1 MSKFI
6 HQTLPHHHHH
16 AIIIP
21 CPFQGHINPAIHLS
35 LRLASIGFK
44 ITFINTQ
51 FIHSQIT
58 KAHSS
63 EPGPGPESN
72 NIFSKARESGLDIHY
87 ITIYDG
93 FPLDFDRNMNSLP
106 FLEGLINGFVD
117 HVDEL
122 VGKLIEKDDS
132 INCLVADTFFVWPS
146 IIAMKY
152 NMVHVSFFT
161 EPALVFALYYHLHL
175 LQQKGH
181 FGSHE
186 NRKDIVDYIPGV
198 KSIKSSDLPSLF
210 QNSVVHQLIYKAFQ
224 DVRKADIIIANT
236 VQELE
241 PETIT
246 SIQEKHSFYA
256 IGPIVSANFTDLT
269 IPSSLWSEI
278 DCTQWLDAK
287 PHGSVLYVSF
297 GSVALVNKEDI
308 LELAH
313 GLMLSEVNFVWVL
326 RFNFLGQDEKSILP
340 DGFEGKVKD
349 RGLIVPWCNQMK
361 VISHS
366 AIGGFLSHCGWNS
379 VVESIWCGV
388 PLICSPLVTDQLA
401 NRKLVVYDW
410 KVGINLRDG
419 ESITREEVRDKIKY
433 LMNEEISSNLR
444 KTIAQVKE
452 TFYSALATNG
462 SSNVNFNKFVEELT
476 MKISLVREH

>member
-1 MSKFI
+1 MAKTI
-6 HQTLPHHHHH
+6 EKKLPLH
-16 AIIIP
+16 ALVIP
-21 CPFQGHINPAIHLS
+21 CPFQGHINPTIHLS
-35 LRLASIGFK
+35 LKLASKGFI

-58 KAHSS
+58 KAQLP
-63 EPGPGPESN
+63 EPGLR
-72 NIFSKARESGLDIHY
+72 NIFSKARESGLDIRY
-87 ITIYDG
+87 LTISDG
-93 FPLDFDRNMNSLP
+93 FPLEFDRNMNSLP
-106 FLEGLINGFVD
+106 FLEGLINRFSS

-122 VGKLIEKDDS
+122 VAELVKDDCVDP

-146 IIAMKY
+146 IIAKKY
-152 NMVHVSFFT
+152 EIFHVSFFT
-161 EPALVFALYYHLHL
+161 EPALVFALYYHMDL
-175 LQQKGH
+175 LEENGH

-198 KSIKSSDLPSLF
+198 KSIASSDLPSLF

-241 PETIT
+241 PETIA
-246 SIQEKHSFYA
+246 SIQEKHNFYA
-256 IGPIVSANFTDLT
+256 IGPIVSANFTELT
-269 IPSSLWSEI
+269 ISSSLWSEY
-278 DCTQWLDAK
+278 DCTQWLDTK

-308 LELAH
+308 IELAH
-313 GLMLSEVNFVWVL
+313 GLMLSEVNFIWVL
-326 RFNFLGQDEKSILP
+326 RYTVLGQDENDILP
-340 DGFEGKVKD
+340 VGYEEKVKD
-349 RGLIVPWCNQMK
+349 RGLIVPWCNQMR

-401 NRKLVVYDW
+401 NRKLVVYNW

-433 LMNEEISSNLR
+433 LVNKETSSNLR
-444 KTIAQVKE
+444 KNVAQVKE
-452 TFYSALATNG
+452 TFHNTLAMNG
-462 SSNVNFNKFVEELT
+462 SSNVNFNKLVEELK
-476 MKISLVREH
+476 MKISLA